1 LNGIYNGKTTD
12 IGERSLSDPAEAP
25 FKETAFIPRDIA
37 IERRLDGV
45 ILMSSRISVELTHP
59 NLPSYLRYRAQERP
73 EAIWISEPDRVNG
86 TWSSI
91 SFAEARQCVDSL
103 TQALLDL
110 SLPTG
115 KSLVILSGNSIEH
128 AMISYA
134 GYQAGICVVPIT
146 SVIALQPEAA
156 AQLEDRLSRINPGLV
171 FVQDARVYSRALGIL
186 GPDVRVVAVANAR
199 PETGDLAY
207 DDLVSTRPT
216 QAVEDAFKAID
227 PDAIAR
233 LMFTSGSSGSP
244 KAVIQTQRNIMV
256 AVESNLTT
264 FGYKGKSQGV
274 TRLDW
279 MPWSHVTGNAVLAIT
294 LFSGGTYFIDDGK
307 PIGAQFKRTLENLHH
322 VSPTNYFSMPA
333 GYVMLADALEQDAQ
347 LAASFFANLVT
358 MGYGGARMPD
368 DEACRLQVLA
378 VRHTGYR
385 VVLTSSYGSTET
397 GPGGALVYWPT
408 DRAGLIGLPQPGYE
422 LKLVPLDEERYEV
435 RVRSEAVTPG
445 YFGMPDQ
452 TAQMLDEEGY
462 FRMGDAASFLDP
474 DNPLEG
480 LVFAGRIS
488 DEFKL
493 NTGTFVRAGALHDL
507 LLLATSPLVQHL
519 LLCGEGEAFIG
530 MLAWLNLK
538 AARELAGQPN
548 ASLAELNRNPLIRQH
563 ISRAIATYNSE
574 NSASS
579 RRVRRFSLLDEL
591 PSTET
596 EELADKGTIRAGN
609 VRRRRAAAVTELFEH
624 EPTTEVVI
632 VQGNL

>member
-1 LNGIYNGKTTD
+1 M
-12 IGERSLSDPAEAP
+12 SDLAEAP

-37 IERRLDGV
+37 IERRDDGT
-45 ILMSSRISVELTHP
+45 ILMSSRVSFEPMYP
-59 NLPSYLRYRAQERP
+59 NLPAYLRYRAQERP
-73 EAIWISEPDRVNG
+73 EAIWISEPDRATG
-86 TWSSI
+86 TWRSI
-91 SFAEARQCVDSL
+91 SFAEARACVDSL

-110 SLPTG
+110 SLPAG

-128 AMISYA
+128 AMITYA
-134 GYQAGICVVPIT
+134 GYQAGIRVVPF
-146 SVIALQPEAA
+146 SPLIALQAEAT
-156 AQLEDRLSRINPGLV
+156 AQLEDRLARVNPGLV
-171 FVQDARVYSRALGIL
+171 FVQDARVYERALAML
-186 GPDVRVVAVANAR
+186 GPDVHVVAVANTR
-199 PETGDLAY
+199 PETEDLAY
-207 DDLVSTRPT
+207 GDLVRTTST
-216 QAVEDAFKAID
+216 QAVEEAFAAID

-244 KAVIQTQRNIMV
+244 KAVIQTQRNIIV

-294 LFSGGTYFIDDGK
+294 LVSGGTYYIDDGK
-307 PIGAQFKRTLENLHH
+307 PIGSQFKRTLENLRH

-333 GYVMLADALEQDAQ
+333 GYVMLADALEQDAK

-358 MGYGGARMPD
+358 MGYGGARMPE
-368 DEACRLQVLA
+368 DEAHRLQMLA
-378 VRHTGYR
+378 VRHTGCR
-385 VVLTSSYGSTET
+385 IALTSSYGSTET

-422 LKLVPLDEERYEV
+422 LKLVPLDDERYEV

-445 YFGMPDQ
+445 YLGMPDQ
-452 TAQMLDEEGY
+452 TAQMLDKEGF

-480 LVFAGRIS
+480 LVFAGRLS

-507 LLLATSPLVQHL
+507 LILATAPLVQHL
-519 LLCGEGEAFIG
+519 LLCGEGEAFVG

-538 AARELAGQPN
+538 AARELVGQPE
-548 ASLAELNRNPLIRQH
+548 ASLAELNRHPAIRQQL
-563 ISRAIATYNSE
+563 AQAVAAYNRE
-574 NSASS
+574 NPASS
-579 RRVRRFSLLDEL
+579 RQVRRFSLLDEL
-591 PSTET
+591 PSTENG
-596 EELADKGTIRAGN
+596 ELADKGSIRAGD
-609 VRRRRAAAVTELFEH
+609 VRRRRATTVATLFEH
-624 EPTTEVVI
+624 SPPPEVII
-632 VQGNL
+632 VEGGASKASH

>member
-1 LNGIYNGKTTD
+1 LSGIFG
-12 IGERSLSDPAEAP
+12 GERTVIKEEAVIAP
-25 FKETAFIPRDIA
+25 DEASFKETAFIPRDIA
-37 IERRLDGV
+37 IERRADGT
-45 ILMSSRISVELTHP
+45 ILMSSRVSFELTYPHIP
-59 NLPSYLRYRAQERP
+59 AYLRYRAEERP
-73 EAIWISEPDRVNG
+73 DAIWISEPDRANG
-86 TWSSI
+86 VWRSI
-91 SFAEARQCVDSL
+91 SFADARRSVDSL

-110 SLPTG
+110 GLPAG

-128 AMISYA
+128 AMVTYA
-134 GYQAGICVVPIT
+134 AYQAGVPVVPV
-146 SVIALQPEAA
+146 SPLVALQPEAA
-156 AQLEDRLSRINPGLV
+156 AQLDDRLARVDPGV
-171 FVQDARVYSRALGIL
+171 IFVQDAQVYGQALARL
-186 GPDVRVVAVANAR
+186 SPDVRVIAVTNAR
-199 PETGDLAY
+199 PDSGDLAY
-207 DDLVSTRPT
+207 GDLVVTHPT
-216 QAVEDAFKAID
+216 KAVEDAYAAID

-279 MPWSHVTGNAVLAIT
+279 MPWSHVTGSAVLAIT
-294 LFSGGTYFIDDGK
+294 LFSGGTYYVDDGK
-307 PIGAQFKRTLENLHH
+307 PIGPMFKRTLDNLRH

-368 DEACRLQVLA
+368 DEARRLQVLA
-378 VRHTGYR
+378 VRYTGR
-385 VVLTSSYGSTET
+385 KLALTSSYGSTET

-408 DRAGLIGLPQPGYE
+408 DMAGMIGLPQPGYE
-422 LKLVPLDEERYEV
+422 IKLVPLDEERYEV
-435 RVRSEAVTPG
+435 RVRSAAVTPG
-445 YFGMPDQ
+445 YLGMPDQ

-474 DNPLEG
+474 EDPLEG

-507 LLLATSPLVQHL
+507 LLLATAPLIQHL
-519 LLCGEGEAFIG
+519 LLCGEGEAFVG

-538 AARELAGQPN
+538 AARELVGQPD
-548 ASLAELNRNPLIRQH
+548 ASLAQLNRHPVIRQH
-563 ISRAIATYNSE
+563 VAQAISAYNQE
-574 NSASS
+574 NPASS
-579 RRVRRFSLLDEL
+579 RRVRRFSLLDEI

-596 EELADKGTIRAGN
+596 EELADKGSLRVGN
-609 VRRRRAAAVTELFEH
+609 VRRRRADAVAALFDH
-624 EPTTEVVI
+624 EPSADVI
-632 VQGNL
+632 IVDAA

>member
-1 LNGIYNGKTTD
+1 LNGKNSGRPAAIEENAV
-12 IGERSLSDPAEAP
+12 SDPVEAP
-25 FKETAFIPRDIA
+25 FKETAFIARDIA
-37 IERRLDGV
+37 IERRADGT
-45 ILMSSRISVELTHP
+45 ILMSSRVPFEITHP
-59 NLPSYLRYRAQERP
+59 NIPAYLRFRAQERP
-73 EAIWISEPDRVNG
+73 DAIWISEPDRVHG
-86 TWSSI
+86 GWRSI
-91 SFAEARQCVDSL
+91 SFADARRSVDSL

-110 SLPTG
+110 ALPAG

-128 AMISYA
+128 ALMTYA
-134 GYQAGICVVPIT
+134 AYQAGIRVVPV
-146 SVIALQPEAA
+146 SPLIALQPEAA
-156 AQLEDRLSRINPGLV
+156 AQLQDRLARVDAGVV
-171 FVQDARVYSRALGIL
+171 FVQDAGRYARALAMLEPG
-186 GPDVRVVAVANAR
+186 VRVVAAANAR
-199 PETGDLAY
+199 LDAGDHGYY
-207 DDLVSTRPT
+207 DMVRTEPT
-216 QAVEDAFKAID
+216 QAVDDAFAAID

-279 MPWSHVTGNAVLAIT
+279 MPWSHVTGSAVLAIT
-294 LFSGGTYFIDDGK
+294 LFSGGTYYIDDGK
-307 PIGAQFKRTLENLHH
+307 PIGAEFDRTLENLRH

-333 GYVMLADALEQDAQ
+333 GYVRLADALERDAQ

-368 DEACRLQVLA
+368 DEARRLEVLA
-378 VRHTGYR
+378 VRHTGCKIA
-385 VVLTSSYGSTET
+385 LTSSYGSTET

-435 RVRSEAVTPG
+435 RVRSAAVTPG

-474 DNPLEG
+474 DEPLEG

-507 LLLATSPLVQHL
+507 LLLATAPLVQHL
-519 LLCGEGEAFIG
+519 LLCGEGEAFVG

-538 AARELAGQPN
+538 AAREMIGQPG
-548 ASLAELNRNPLIRQH
+548 ASLAEVSRHPAIRNHVAQ
-563 ISRAIATYNSE
+563 AIASYNRA
-574 NSASS
+574 NPASS
-579 RRVRRFSLLDEL
+579 RQVRRFSLLDEL
-591 PSTET
+591 PSTESG
-596 EELADKGTIRAGN
+596 EMADKGSLRAAD
-609 VRRRRAAAVTELFEH
+609 VRRRRAKAVAALFAH
-624 EPTTEVVI
+624 SPSPDVVI
-632 VQGNL
+632 VDAA